1 MEQTD
6 SCQRKG
12 GWEERWKERER
23 SSQRTCMN
31 DPWTRTTEREWTV
44 GERGG
49 LGGEHKRE
57 KNWDNCNRINNKKVI
72 SLAKFDP
79 VYKDSNNTG

>member
-31 DPWTRTTEREWTV
+31 DPWTWTMVCGWTAGAGVEWDR
-44 GERGG
+44 GEQR
-49 LGGEHKRE
+49 R
-57 KNWDNCNRINNKKVI
+57 KNWDNCNRINKNKINK
-72 SLAKFDP
+72 
-79 VYKDSNNTG
+79 YKNVKILHS